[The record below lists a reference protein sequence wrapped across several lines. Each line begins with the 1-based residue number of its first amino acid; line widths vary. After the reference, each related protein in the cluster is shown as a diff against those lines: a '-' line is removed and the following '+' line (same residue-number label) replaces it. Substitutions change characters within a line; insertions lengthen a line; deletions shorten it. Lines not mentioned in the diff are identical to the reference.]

1 MGPFPHDAPQSKIT
15 LKNPAG
21 TDVFVVVEFTDKKPD
36 MLRGSFS
43 CMGFAM
49 TARHRSKAIDLWQ
62 QDDITF
68 GLNAEPD
75 GFVARFGA
83 QYGPCAPAMRWQ
95 LVSAQKA
102 FDHVVSRGAE
112 PYMKADRSFNM
123 PAIKGIGGSLLY
135 FVQYDGISDP
145 FASEFKRASKDL
157 LKGVGFYYPDDLPH
171 NVSKGNMTDG
181 PSFIKSCL
189 TSVIFL
195 N

>member
-1 MGPFPHDAPQSKIT
+1 MGPFPHDSPRSKIT
-15 LKNPAG
+15 PENPAG
-21 TDVFVVVEFTDKKPD
+21 IGGFGFVEFTDKNPD
-36 MLRGSFS
+36 RLRESFYR
-43 CMGFAM
+43 MGFAM

-83 QYGPCAPAMRWQ
+83 QHGPCAPAMGWQ

-112 PYMKADRSFNM
+112 PYMEADRSFNM

-135 FVQYDGISDP
+135 FLQYHGISDP
-145 FASEFKRASKDL
+145 FASEFKRASKDR
-157 LKGVGFYYPDDLPH
+157 LKGVGFYYSDDLPH
-171 NVSKGNMTDG
+171 NVSKGNMD
-181 PSFIKSCL
+181 
-189 TSVIFL
+189 
-195 N
+195 